1 MCINVDVDADVAWIA
16 SALCCTGFSTAV
28 GLAMTVGRC
37 VVIRKSVTVQPSL
50 RGLRQLN
57 YDVIQVRSNPV
68 GRCV

>member
-1 MCINVDVDADVAWIA
+1 MSINIDLDVSWIA
-16 SALCCTGFSTAV
+16 SALCCTGPSTAV

-37 VVIRKSVTVQPSL
+37 VVIRMSVTVQPSL